1 MGKGRIDLDKPK
13 HSGPVQFF
21 LRLLQGIIIGVGGIL
36 PGVSGGA
43 MCVIFGV
50 YRPLMETLASPF
62 RFLSDLFHGKKEAVK
77 TFLLLLP
84 VALGIGVGFIGLAG
98 LVDIVMKAH
107 EAQAVCAFIGL
118 ILGMV
123 PQLYRDAGE
132 KGRTKGAWAAFGLS
146 FVLLTALF
154 LYLRY
159 GRQLSIV
166 PNIGWWV
173 FCGVVWG
180 LNVIIPGT
188 SSSSAMIFLGIYQ
201 PMLEGISRLRP
212 DVILPI
218 GVGAILVVFTLSRGV
233 NALFRKHH
241 MITYHV
247 ILGAV
252 LAMVVPIIPLHYA
265 SALDAI
271 LDVVCAAAGFAVS
284 LVINRIS
291 QKYLHKSGADAQT
304 NDLHEQGEVE

>member
-1 MGKGRIDLDKPK
+1 MICKQKGRIDLDKPK
-13 HSGPVQFF
+13 HSTPLQFC
-21 LRLLQGIIIGVGGIL
+21 LRLLQGAIIGIGGIL

-50 YRPLMETLASPF
+50 YRPLMETLAHPF
-62 RFLSDLFHGKKEAVK
+62 QFLSDLFRGRSQAVK
-77 TFLLLLP
+77 NFMLLLP

-107 EAQAVCAFIGL
+107 EAQAICAFIGL

-132 KGRTKGAWAAFGLS
+132 KGRTARAWVAFGVS
-146 FVLLTALF
+146 FVALTALF

-159 GRQLSIV
+159 GRQLAIV
-166 PNIGWWV
+166 PNLGWWI
-173 FCGVVWG
+173 FCGAVWG
-180 LNVIIPGT
+180 LNVIVPGT

-201 PMLEGISRLRP
+201 PMLEGISHLRM

-218 GVGAILVVFTLSRGV
+218 GVGAIAVVFTLSRAV

-241 MITYHV
+241 MMTYHI

-252 LAMVVPIIPLHYA
+252 LAMVVPIIPLHFA
-265 SALDAI
+265 SAWDAV
-271 LDVVCAAAGFAVS
+271 LDVLCAALGFAAS
-284 LVINRIS
+284 LVINRVS
-291 QKYLHKSGADAQT
+291 QKYLHKADA
-304 NDLHEQGEVE
+304 

>member
-1 MGKGRIDLDKPK
+1 MDAPK
-13 HSGPVQFF
+13 HSGPVQFL
-21 LRLLQGIIIGVGGIL
+21 LRLVQGVIIGIGGIL

-62 RFLSDLFHGKKEAVK
+62 RFLSDLFHRQRESWR
-77 TFLLLLP
+77 TFWLLLP

-107 EAQAVCAFIGL
+107 EAQAICAFIGL

-132 KGRTKGAWAAFGLS
+132 QGRTKSAWAAFGVS
-146 FVLLTALF
+146 FVVLTALF

-159 GRQLSIV
+159 GRQLAIV
-166 PNIGWWV
+166 PNLGWWI
-173 FCGVVWG
+173 FCGAVWG
-180 LNVIIPGT
+180 LNVIVPGT

-201 PMLEGISRLRP
+201 PMLEGISRLRM

-218 GVGAILVVFTLSRGV
+218 GVGAILIVFTLSRAV
-233 NALFRKHH
+233 NALFRRHH
-241 MITYHV
+241 MMTYHV

-252 LAMVVPIIPLHYA
+252 LAMVVPIVPIRFA
-265 SALDAI
+265 GAWEAL
-271 LDVVCAAAGFAVS
+271 LDVACAAVGFAAS
-284 LVINRIS
+284 LVINRVS
-291 QKYLHKSGADAQT
+291 QKYLHKSSMGSQT
-304 NDLHEQGEVE
+304 D

>member
-1 MGKGRIDLDKPK
+1 MDKEKRNAPL
-13 HSGPVQFF
+13 QFL
-21 LRLLQGIIIGVGGIL
+21 LRLLQGVIIGIGGIL

-50 YRPLMETLASPF
+50 YRPLMETLAHPF
-62 RFLSDLFHGKKEAVK
+62 KDLKKY
-77 TFLLLLP
+77 FFLLLP
-84 VALGIGVGFIGLAG
+84 VAVGIGCGFIGLAG

-132 KGRTKGAWAAFGLS
+132 KGRDKRAWIAFACS
-146 FVLLTALF
+146 FVILTALF

-159 GRQLSIV
+159 GRHLSIT
-166 PNIGWWV
+166 PNIGWWI

-180 LNVIIPGT
+180 LNVIVPGT
-188 SSSSAMIFLGIYQ
+188 SSSSAMIFLGLYQ
-201 PMLEGISRLRP
+201 PMLEGISHLRM

-218 GVGAILVVFTLSRGV
+218 GVGAVAVVFTLSRAI

-241 MITYHV
+241 MLTYHV

-252 LAMVVPIIPLHYA
+252 LAMVVPIIPLQFTGVWDIA
-265 SALDAI
+265 ADL
-271 LDVVCAAAGFAVS
+271 LCAAGGFIAS
-284 LVINRIS
+284 LLINRVS
-291 QKYLHKSGADAQT
+291 QRYLHKSDAPQA
-304 NDLHEQGEVE
+304 

>member
-1 MGKGRIDLDKPK
+1 MNTTR
-13 HSGPVQFF
+13 HSGPVQFL
-21 LRLLQGIIIGVGGIL
+21 LRLLQGVIIGIGGIL

-50 YRPLMETLASPF
+50 YRPLMETLAGPF
-62 RFLSDLFHGKKEAVK
+62 RFISDLFHGKKEALR

-84 VALGIGVGFIGLAG
+84 VALGIGGGFIGLAG

-107 EAQAVCAFIGL
+107 EAQAVCVFIGL

-132 KGRTKGAWAAFGLS
+132 KGRTRGAWVSFGVS

-166 PNIGWWV
+166 PNLGWWI
-173 FCGVVWG
+173 FCGAVWG

-201 PMLEGISRLRP
+201 PMLEGISHLRP
-212 DVILPI
+212 EVILPI
-218 GVGAILVVFTLSRGV
+218 GVGAVLVVFTLSRAV
-233 NALFRKHH
+233 NALFRKYH

-252 LAMVVPIIPLHYA
+252 LAMVIPIIPLHFTSVWNALLDLLCAVVGFIA
-265 SALDAI
+265 SL
-271 LDVVCAAAGFAVS
+271 L
-284 LVINRIS
+284 INRVS
-291 QKYLHKSGADAQT
+291 QKYLHKENADVEQT
-304 NDLHEQGEVE
+304 EG